1 MTYHFDP
8 EQYSIAELVPH
19 AAPMILLDKVYS
31 WTLQSAVASVT
42 ITEQSPF
49 VCAQGVPAYV
59 GIEYMAQAISAKSG
73 VTERLQN
80 SPVQIGFLV
89 GSRRYSCNVEHFPI
103 GAKLQVEITESLIS
117 DTGLSV
123 YDCTIKGGANGEN
136 ILASASLN
144 VFLPDNAEDFLGD
157 NDT

>member
-1 MTYHFDP
+1 MSYHYDP

-19 AAPMILLDKVYS
+19 AAPMILLDGVDS
-31 WTLQSAVASVT
+31 WTLSSAVASVT
-42 ITEQSPF
+42 ITPQSPF
-49 VCAQGVPAYV
+49 ACDLGVPAYV
-59 GIEYMAQAISAKSG
+59 GIEYMAQAISAQAG

-89 GSRRYSCNVEHFPI
+89 GSRRYTCNVSHFPI
-103 GAKLQVEITESLIS
+103 GAKLSVEIIESLVS

-123 YDCTIKGGANGEN
+123 YECSIKGRSNGCD

-144 VFLPDNAEDFLGD
+144 VFLPENAEDFLGEESA
-157 NDT
+157 